1 MRIRVSPPLF
11 LVIGATV
18 AVLLGCSSAPASS
31 TTDDT
36 SSPVAAADT
45 QPPPIPSTDT
55 QPPPD
60 SVDIGYEVGLRAP
73 AFGMSLLDGDR
84 VTSSDLNSEG
94 KPVFLYFHAT
104 F

>member
-1 MRIRVSPPLF
+1 MRIRVSPSLF

-18 AVLLGCSSAPASS
+18 AVLLGCGSAPASS
-31 TTDDT
+31 TIDDT
-36 SSPVAAADT
+36 SSPRPPAPIAATDS
-45 QPPPIPSTDT
+45 QP
-55 QPPPD
+55 QAD

-73 AFGMSLLDGDR
+73 EFGMSLLDGDR
-84 VTSSDLNSEG
+84 VTSSDLTGEG

>member
-36 SSPVAAADT
+36 SSPPPAAAA
-45 QPPPIPSTDT
+45 DT

-60 SVDIGYEVGLRAP
+60 SVDIGYEVDLRAP
-73 AFGMSLLDGDR
+73 EFGMSLPDGGR
-84 VTSSDLNSEG
+84 VTSSDLTGEG

>member
-36 SSPVAAADT
+36 SSPPAPVAAIAAT
-45 QPPPIPSTDT
+45 ESQPPA
-55 QPPPD
+55 D